1 MRNSANGQ
9 QALEL
14 GPTTGHR
21 CNRNQANLLDAIKDV
36 FFILKRAQSAARLYE
51 DLDRRCGAA
60 LAEQGLKR
68 ADVPR
73 AIYKELTKGY

>member
-9 QALEL
+9 QALKVV
-14 GPTTGHR
+14 PTNGYR
-21 CNRNQANLLDAIKDV
+21 DNRNQENLLGAIWDV
-36 FFILKRAQSAARLYE
+36 FFILGRAQSAARLYE
-51 DLDRRCGAA
+51 ELDRRCDAA